1 MTLIMVART
10 GSSAMTK
17 QKTLSLSEIAS
28 KQSKMI
34 DKLVD
39 MLRDTNEKLELLRT
53 QLKTQR
59 GDKR

>member
-1 MTLIMVART
+1 
-10 GSSAMTK
+10 
-17 QKTLSLSEIAS
+17 
-28 KQSKMI
+28 MI

>member
-1 MTLIMVART
+1 
-10 GSSAMTK
+10 MTK
-17 QKTLSLSEIAS
+17 HKTLSLLEIAR

-39 MLRDTNEKLELLRT
+39 MLRDTDEKLELLRT

>member
-1 MTLIMVART
+1 
-10 GSSAMTK
+10 MTK

-59 GDKR
+59 GDKSD

>member
-1 MTLIMVART
+1 MVART

-53 QLKTQR
+53 QLKTQG
-59 GDKR
+59 GDKSD